1 MVFNNAYNDRMKSDS
16 VCGGWLTTLPDYVIC
31 CVVQTIKKK
40 KLRKGQNN
48 NNNNTSSNERSES
61 HLLITN
67 QVEIL
72 PNFIAYTS

>member
-1 MVFNNAYNDRMKSDS
+1 MWWMAYHFARLRYMLRSANN
-16 VCGGWLTTLPDYVIC
+16 
-31 CVVQTIKKK
+31 KKK
-40 KLRKGQNN
+40 KLRKGQN